1 MLKNIP
7 AIISP
12 DLIYNMMKMGHG
24 DELVLADGDFPVET
38 FSCRVVYDLRS

>member
-12 DLIYNMMKMGHG
+12 DLLYNMMKMGHG
-24 DELVLADGDFPVET
+24 DVLVLADGD
-38 FSCRVVYDLRS
+38 